1 MQFSR
6 KLAGAGRDQQCHSIP
21 NRDSHCCD
29 YRIGQARLDRV
40 SGGKSS
46 STCDVWNGEKQKFRP
61 AFMGNESN
69 RRPKNPKHFF
79 CSSSEKQSRAYEE
92 QRWQYK
98 QTYQNSSS
106 PRKHIGVQNMRSDAR
121 GNRKRPNYHNRQRLT
136 SKVGEQVKPQGKH
149 RSQCEQA
156 PKADGAAFE
165 IPLLATCCFAFDV
178 FRHGHILLL
187 ARLPI

>member
-6 KLAGAGRDQQCHSIP
+6 KSAGAGRYQQRHSIP
-21 NRDSHCCD
+21 NRDSHCRD

-61 AFMGNESN
+61 AFTGNVSN

-79 CSSSEKQSRAYEE
+79 SSSEKQSRAYEE

-106 PRKHIGVQNMRSDAR
+106 PGKHIDVQDMRRNTRS
-121 GNRKRPNYHNRQRLT
+121 NRKRPNYHNRERLT
-136 SKVGEQVKPQGKH
+136 SKVGKQKKPQSEHSG
-149 RSQCEQA
+149 QCEQA
-156 PKADGAAFE
+156 PKADRTAFE
-165 IPLLATCCFAFDV
+165 TPLLATCYFAFDV
-178 FRHGHILLL
+178 VRHCHILLL
-187 ARLPI
+187 ARLPD